1 MSAAHAYDSP
11 DFAERRAEARRW
23 RLQSGRLAGAAGY
36 ALSCTIVD
44 ISEAGAKV
52 RLDAEDEQH
61 LPARIYLVDSREGVA
76 YKARLVR
83 SEGREHGLAFTE
95 KFSLTDPTR
104 LVTILSFGID

>member
-23 RLQSGRLAGAAGY
+23 RLQSGRLSGSAGY

-44 ISEAGAKV
+44 ISDAGARV
-52 RLDAEDEQH
+52 RLDGDEH